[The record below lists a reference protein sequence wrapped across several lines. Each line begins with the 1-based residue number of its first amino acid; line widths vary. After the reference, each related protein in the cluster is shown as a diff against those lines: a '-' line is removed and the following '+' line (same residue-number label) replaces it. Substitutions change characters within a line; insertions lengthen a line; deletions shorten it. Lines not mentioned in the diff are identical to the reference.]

1 MKDERRASAAK
12 GQRGGARGKERVS
25 TDAGRNASG
34 HVVED
39 VTDSRG
45 EENGSRWR
53 REEYETEG
61 TKWVD
66 GDVIKNKTCPLPGI
80 KKKETRG

>member
-1 MKDERRASAAK
+1 ME
-12 GQRGGARGKERVS
+12 G
-25 TDAGRNASG
+25 
-34 HVVED
+34 

-53 REEYETEG
+53 DREEYETEG

-66 GDVIKNKTCPLPGI
+66 GDVIKNKTCPEPGI
-80 KKKETRG
+80 KKRKYAGSYVAGIENVSVEET

>member
-1 MKDERRASAAK
+1 MKDERRESAGK
-12 GQRGGARGKERVS
+12 RERRTEREKEREGKERVS

-53 REEYETEG
+53 
-61 TKWVD
+61 
-66 GDVIKNKTCPLPGI
+66 PGGI
-80 KKKETRG
+80 